1 VALQE
6 HRPVTAADPDLAR
19 RVGGGI
25 VGREREIDLVLGA
38 VTAGRDILLE
48 GPPGT
53 SKSTLLRAITSCW
66 GVPFLLVEGNAD
78 LTPSKLV
85 GHHNPARVL
94 VEDYSHDNFV
104 PGPLVQAMASGG
116 FLYIEELNRAPE
128 DTLNVLLAAMAERK
142 IALPRV
148 GTVVAEPT
156 FRVMASMNPFDNVG
170 TARISASVYDRWCRL
185 TVGYQSVEEEERI
198 VAVRTGCTD
207 PRLIADAVA
216 LTRATRS
223 HPELRRGSSVR
234 GAIDL
239 VAVTRS
245 LTGLNPLPE
254 KGNDED
260 RERAYRSRVLEAA
273 YVALSAR
280 VGVEETVDAT
290 PESVIKEIWEDHFI
304 LLPRRAAKGPRR
316 IVVENAIAIRN
327 PGADPSTFAMP
338 QLQPLARKP
347 KQLDSLPSLFAAGG
361 KAPTVMALGGPDR
374 LPGDFDPDLLA
385 GLGAAGPVVTEETA
399 EIRPLDDLFEERSR
413 EHGEVRAMAE
423 RIGQRLSIR
432 RSRHD
437 HSATRGI
444 GALESVPYRYG
455 SDDIDLDRTIEI
467 LAERPVPEDT
477 DIVVRERMRT
487 KRAVVLLVDVS
498 GSMRGEKVKMT
509 AATVGALAA
518 DLVHDDLAVVAFWK
532 DAALIKPLDGFKPH
546 GRVLDELLRIP
557 AKGLTNLHFALNVG
571 LGELSRSHARSQ
583 IGLLLSDAV
592 HNAGPDPRML
602 AGRFPTLHV
611 LLQTDGEHDAFL
623 AGELARLG
631 RGLVAPVAD
640 HRAVAPALNRLLS
653 G

>member
-1 VALQE
+1 VSTDALRE
-6 HRPVTAADPDLAR
+6 RIGRDL
-19 RVGGGI
+19 

-53 SKSTLLRAITSCW
+53 SKSTLLRAVTSSW

-94 VEDYSHDNFV
+94 LEDYSHDNFV
-104 PGPLVQAMASGG
+104 PGPLVQAMVSGG

-128 DTLNVLLAAMAERK
+128 DTLNTLLAAMAERR

-185 TVGYQSVEEEERI
+185 TVGYQSVAEEERI
-198 VAVRTGCTD
+198 VAVRTGSTD
-207 PRLIADAVA
+207 QRLIADAVA
-216 LTRATRS
+216 LTRTTRT
-223 HPELRRGSSVR
+223 HPSLRRGSSVR

-239 VAVTRS
+239 VAVAGS
-245 LTGLNPLPE
+245 LAVLHPPPASGT
-254 KGNDED
+254 DED
-260 RERAYRSRVLEAA
+260 RERAYRNRVLDAA

-304 LLPRRAAKGPRR
+304 LLPHRAAKGPRR
-316 IVVENAIAIRN
+316 IVVENAITFTN
-327 PGADPSTFAMP
+327 PGADPSTFLLP

-347 KQLDSLPSLFAAGG
+347 KQLDALPSLFCSGG
-361 KAPTVMALGGPDR
+361 KSPTVLSLGGPDR
-374 LPGDFDPDLLA
+374 LPGDIDLELLLGA
-385 GLGAAGPVVTEETA
+385 GAAGPVVTDETA
-399 EIRPLDDLFEERSR
+399 EVRPLDDLFEEPSR
-413 EHGEVRAMAE
+413 EHAEVRAMAE

-455 SDDIDLDRTIEI
+455 SDDIDLDRTIEV
-467 LAERPVPEDT
+467 LAERPAPEDT

-546 GRVLDELLRIP
+546 GRVLVELLSIP
-557 AKGLTNLHFALNVG
+557 AKGITNLHFSLTVG
-571 LGELSRSHARSQ
+571 
-583 IGLLLSDAV
+583 IG
-592 HNAGPDPRML
+592 
-602 AGRFPTLHV
+602 
-611 LLQTDGEHDAFL
+611 
-623 AGELARLG
+623 
-631 RGLVAPVAD
+631 
-640 HRAVAPALNRLLS
+640 
-653 G
+653 